1 VNPFRTDAGG
11 LIDRT
16 RALRFT
22 FDGRRLQGFAGD
34 TLASALLANGIHL
47 TGRSFKYHRPRG
59 IVSAGVDE
67 PNALITVRRHGG
79 RHTPNLCATQIEL
92 FDGLNA
98 VSQNRWPSLAFDL
111 RAATRLLS
119 PFIPAGFYYKTFLW
133 PRRAWRALYEPR
145 IRAAAGAGRAPR
157 QPDPDRYANRY
168 AHCDLL
174 IIGGGAAGLAA
185 ALTAAVSGAR
195 VVLCDEQSR
204 PGGALLS
211 DAAAR
216 IGEQSAPRWA
226 QHATDILSARANVT
240 VLARTTAFGYFSHN
254 FVALCERLQD
264 HLSDPPGDGPRE
276 RLWQVRAR
284 EVIFACGALE
294 RPLVFPGN
302 DRPGILLAG
311 AAGSY
316 LNRYGVLPGRRVAL
330 ITAHDSAYQTA
341 LDLHSAGV
349 EIAAIADLRAEV
361 RGALPQAARAAG
373 LDIREHMTV
382 TATRGGH
389 RISEVSLAGC
399 NADGQVQPG
408 PPLRVPCD
416 ALLMCGGYTPSVQL
430 FSQTRGRLQWDQAL
444 QAHLPGEGFE
454 RVRSA
459 GACAGHASLAASLRH
474 GALMAQAAL
483 QAIDYPCATIP
494 RRQVHA
500 MECGTGGWLGM
511 LPEARPGSAD
521 GALVDWQHDVT
532 VRDLRLAM
540 REGFASVEHIKRYT
554 TTGMASD
561 QGKSSNLNALGI
573 IAATLGKSMAE
584 VGVTTARMPYT
595 PVTFGTLAG
604 YARGELFAPARATP
618 SHDWAVTR
626 GAVFEDAGL
635 WKLARCFPLAGEGR
649 AQAVARECLNVRMGC
664 GLFDASSIGKIE
676 VMGPDALTF
685 LNRMYVNAWN
695 SLVPGR
701 ARYGLLLGDDG
712 FIIDDGLV
720 ARLEQERFHVSTS
733 SGGAALVL
741 SLMEDMLQTQW
752 PELKVWLTST
762 TEQWA
767 VIALQGPQARA
778 VLQQLIDARL
788 MQGINIGAAAM
799 PHMSVFEGQFCDAP
813 LRLLRTSFTGE
824 LGFEINVPSDR
835 GMEAWETILDAGGDY
850 NISAYG
856 TEAMNVLRAEKGY
869 IIVGKDTDGT
879 VTADDAGLGWA
890 IGPAKSDFLGKR
902 SLERES
908 MSAPGRKQLV
918 GLMTLADPQ
927 VVLEEGAQ
935 VMLEP
940 APAWFGKSLGHVS
953 SACYSA
959 TLGRSIALALIA
971 GGRARIGQTL
981 HVPMPRGPIAVQV
994 TSPVF
999 YDPAGARINV

>member
-1 VNPFRTDAGG
+1 
-11 LIDRT
+11 
-16 RALRFT
+16 
-22 FDGRRLQGFAGD
+22 
-34 TLASALLANGIHL
+34 
-47 TGRSFKYHRPRG
+47 
-59 IVSAGVDE
+59 
-67 PNALITVRRHGG
+67 
-79 RHTPNLCATQIEL
+79 
-92 FDGLNA
+92 
-98 VSQNRWPSLAFDL
+98 VSQNRWPGLAFDL
-111 RAATRLLS
+111 RAATRVLS

-145 IRAAAGAGRAPR
+145 MRAAAGAGRAPTA
-157 QPDPDRYANRY
+157 PDPDRYANRY

-174 IIGGGAAGLAA
+174 IIGGGAAGLTA

-195 VVLCDEQSR
+195 VILCDEQSQ

-211 DAAAR
+211 DAASR
-216 IGEQSAPRWA
+216 IGELPAPRWA
-226 QHATDILSARANVT
+226 QHTAGILSARANVT
-240 VLARTTAFGYFSHN
+240 VLPRTTAFGYFSHN

-264 HLSDPPGDGPRE
+264 HLGDPPAGAPRE

-330 ITAHDSAYQTA
+330 VTADDSAYQTA

-349 EIAAIADLRAEV
+349 EIAAIADLRADV

-373 LDIREHMTV
+373 LNIHERMTV
-382 TATRGGH
+382 TATRGGR
-389 RISEVSLAGC
+389 RISEVSFTAC
-399 NADGQVQPG
+399 NADGQVQAG
-408 PPLRVPCD
+408 SPLRVPCD

-459 GACAGHASLAASLRH
+459 GACAGHASLVASVRH
-474 GALMAQAAL
+474 GALVAQAAL
-483 QAIDYPCATIP
+483 QAMDYPCPTIP

-500 MECGTGGWLGM
+500 VEYATGGWLGT
-511 LPEARPGSAD
+511 LPEARSGSAD
-521 GALVDWQHDVT
+521 GAVVDWQHDVT

-584 VGVTTARMPYT
+584 IGVTTARMPYT

-604 YARGELFAPARATP
+604 YARGELFAPVRTTF
-618 SHDWAVTR
+618 SYDWALER
-626 GAVFEDAGL
+626 GAVFEDTGL
-635 WKLARCFPLAGEGR
+635 WKLARCFPLAGEST
-649 AQAVARECLNVRMGC
+649 AQAVARECLNVRMG
-664 GLFDASSIGKIE
+664 GGIFDASSIGKIE
-676 VMGPDALTF
+676 VMGPDAMPF
-685 LNRMYVNAWN
+685 LNRMYVNALN
-695 SLVPGR
+695 SLAPGR
-701 ARYGLLLGDDG
+701 ARYGLLLGEDG

-720 ARLEQERFHVSTS
+720 ARLGQERFHVTTS
-733 SGGAALVL
+733 SSGAARVL

-788 MQGINIGAAAM
+788 MQGINIGASAM
-799 PHMSVFEGQFCDAP
+799 PHMSVLEGQFCGAP

-835 GMEAWETILDAGGDY
+835 GMEAWETILDAGDDY

-856 TEAMNVLRAEKGY
+856 SEAMNVLRVEKGY
-869 IIVGKDTDGT
+869 IMVGKDTDGS
-879 VTADDAGLGWA
+879 VSADDAGLGWA

-927 VVLEEGAQ
+927 VLLEEGAQ
-935 VMLEP
+935 LMLEA
-940 APAWFGKSLGHVS
+940 APAWFGMSLGHVT

-959 TLGRSIALALIA
+959 TLGRAIALALIA
-971 GGRARIGQTL
+971 GGRSRIGTTL
-981 HVPMPRGPIAVQV
+981 YVPMPRGPIAVQV

-999 YDPAGARINV
+999 YDPAGVRINA

>member
-1 VNPFRTDAGG
+1 VNAFRTAAGG

-16 RALRFT
+16 RALRFS

-59 IVSAGVDE
+59 ILSAGVDE
-67 PNALITVRRHGG
+67 PNALIAVRRGGG
-79 RHTPNLCATQIEL
+79 RYTPNLCATQIEL
-92 FDGLNA
+92 FDGLDA

-111 RAATRLLS
+111 RAVTRLLW

-133 PRRAWRALYEPR
+133 PRRAWRAFYEPR
-145 IRAAAGAGRAPR
+145 IRAAVGAGRAPR

-168 AHCDLL
+168 AHCDVL

-195 VVLCDEQSR
+195 VMLCDEQAQ

-211 DAAAR
+211 DVSAR
-216 IGEQSAPRWA
+216 IGELSAQRWA
-226 QHATDILSARANVT
+226 RHATDILNARANVT
-240 VLARTTAFGYFSHN
+240 LLARTTALGYFTHN

-264 HLSDPPGDGPRE
+264 HLNDPPPDGPRE

-316 LNRYGVLPGRRVAL
+316 LNRYGVLPGRRVVL
-330 ITAHDSAYQTA
+330 VTACDRAYQSV
-341 LDLHSAGV
+341 LDLHGAGV
-349 EIAAIADLRAEV
+349 EIAAIADVRADV
-361 RGALPQAARAAG
+361 QGALPQAARAAG
-373 LDIREHMTV
+373 LKIHERMTV
-382 TATRGGH
+382 IATRGGL
-389 RISEVSLAGC
+389 RINEVLLAGC
-399 NADGQVQPG
+399 DADGRVQPG

-416 ALLMCGGYTPSVQL
+416 ALLMSGGHTPSVQL

-459 GACAGHASLAASLRH
+459 GACAGEGSLDASLQH

-483 QAIDYPCATIP
+483 QAIGYPCAAVP
-494 RRQVHA
+494 RRQVRA
-500 MECGTGGWLGM
+500 MECGTGGWLGA
-511 LPEARPGSAD
+511 LPERRPGSAD
-521 GALVDWQHDVT
+521 AALVDWQHDVT
-532 VRDLRLAM
+532 VRDLRLAV
-540 REGFASVEHIKRYT
+540 REGFSSAEHIKRYT
-554 TTGMASD
+554 TTGMAAD

-573 IAATLGKSMAE
+573 IAATLGKSMSD

-604 YARGELFAPARATP
+604 YARAHLLAPVRTTF
-618 SHDWAVTR
+618 SYDWALER
-626 GAVFEDAGL
+626 GALFEDTGL
-635 WKLARCFPLAGEGR
+635 WTLAHCYPLAGEAR

-664 GLFDASSIGKIE
+664 GLFDASDMGKIE
-676 VMGPDALTF
+676 VMGPDAMNF
-685 LNRMYVNAWN
+685 LNRMYVNDCS
-695 SLVPGR
+695 SLRPGR
-701 ARYGLLLGDDG
+701 AHHGLLLGEDG
-712 FIIDDGLV
+712 FIIDHGLL
-720 ARLEQERFHVSTS
+720 AQFEPERFHVTTS
-733 SGGAALVL
+733 AGGATRVL
-741 SLMEDMLQTQW
+741 SLMEEMLQTQW
-752 PELKVWLTST
+752 PALKVWLTST

-767 VIALQGPQARA
+767 VLALQGPQSRA

-788 MQGINIGAAAM
+788 MRGISIGAHVM
-799 PHMSVFEGQFCDAP
+799 PHMSVLEGQFCGAP
-813 LRLLRTSFTGE
+813 LRLLRTSFSGE

-835 GMEAWETILDAGGDY
+835 GMEAWETILDAGSDY
-850 NISAYG
+850 NISACG
-856 TEAMNVLRAEKGY
+856 TDAMNVLRMEKGY
-869 IIVGKDTDGT
+869 ILAGKDTDGT
-879 VTADDAGLGWA
+879 VTAGDAGMGWA
-890 IGPAKSDFLGKR
+890 IDPTKSDFLGKR

-908 MSAPGRKQLV
+908 MNAPERPKLV
-918 GLMTLADPQ
+918 GLITLADPQ
-927 VVLEEGAQ
+927 VMLEEGAQ
-935 VMLEP
+935 IMVEA
-940 APAWFGKSLGHVS
+940 APAWFGKSIGHVS
-953 SACYSA
+953 SACHSA

-971 GGRARIGQTL
+971 GGHARIGQTL

-999 YDPAGARINV
+999 YDPAGERIHA